1 MIKDSLSTTLHV
13 SLHTFVYICYC
24 LLEEIG
30 LLICIKGDS
39 KYFGYKVLQ
48 VNLSTIEKENS
59 LFLTTTNMISNSSWP
74 KSVMDTDKSLGFC
87 FQFTWTG
94 SFQKSVQTC
103 KDHVVLFF
111 KLRVSLM
118 FSGWAHL
125 CKMQNLVC
133 PAVSHAVVKCAE
145 ARDKY
150 DCK

>member
-13 SLHTFVYICYC
+13 SLHTFVY
-24 LLEEIG
+24 LLLFSWRNWLPHLHQG
-30 LLICIKGDS
+30 WLKLLW
-39 KYFGYKVLQ
+39 YKVLQ
-48 VNLSTIEKENS
+48 VNLSTAEKENS
-59 LFLTTTNMISNSSWP
+59 LFLITTNMISNSSWP
-74 KSVMDTDKSLGFC
+74 KSVTDTHKGLRFS
-87 FQFTWTG
+87 FQFTWIE

-103 KDHVVLFF
+103 KDLVVLFF